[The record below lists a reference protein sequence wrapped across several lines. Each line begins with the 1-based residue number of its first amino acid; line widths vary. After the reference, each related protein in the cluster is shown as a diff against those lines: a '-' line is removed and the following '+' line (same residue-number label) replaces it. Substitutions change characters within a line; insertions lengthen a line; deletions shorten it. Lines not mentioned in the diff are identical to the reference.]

1 MKQRKAHRNG
11 RFVRVLGLG
20 AAAALAGFGARRY
33 LQAGGSAE
41 TDLLVDGRPGAAVI
55 TGASSGLGAAYA
67 RALASRGLDLLLVA
81 RRSDLLDRLAEELT
95 RDHGVAA
102 EVMVADLSKPEDVE
116 RVAGRVAGMGRLVLL
131 VNNAGFAAPGGWVGV
146 DMRRHLDMIQVHDAA
161 GAFLIRAALPG
172 MVARGNGYVVNTA
185 SMVAFI
191 PLADDAN
198 YCATKA
204 YLVTLSLALASEL
217 HGTGV
222 HVQALC
228 PGFLLTDFYD
238 VVESGGYDRN
248 KVPRVFWMQA
258 EPVVR
263 ESLASLGG
271 RVIVVPGALNRVVVG
286 LAREPLFTPLFTLGA
301 RFWRR
306 A

>member
-1 MKQRKAHRNG
+1 MKHRKSHRSG
-11 RFVRVLGLG
+11 RFARTLGMG
-20 AAAALAGFGARRY
+20 AAAAMAGFAARRY
-33 LQAGGSAE
+33 LQVGGSAGA
-41 TDLLVDGRPGAAVI
+41 DLLVEGRPGAAVI

-67 RALASRGLDLLLVA
+67 RELASRGLDLLLVA
-81 RRSDLLDRLAEELT
+81 RRKDLLETLGEELT
-95 RDHGVAA
+95 RDCGVAV
-102 EVMVADLSKPEDVE
+102 EVMAADLSNPEDVE

-131 VNNAGFAAPGGWVGV
+131 VNNAGFASPGRWVGV
-146 DMRRHLDMIQVHDAA
+146 DMRRHLDMIHVHDAA
-161 GAFLIRAALPG
+161 SAYLTRAALPG

-185 SMVAFI
+185 SMAAFI

-204 YLVTLSLALASEL
+204 YLVTFSLALASEL

-222 HVQALC
+222 RIQALC

-238 VVESGGYDRN
+238 VLGPKGYDRN
-248 KVPRVFWMQA
+248 KVPSVFWTEA

-263 ESLASLGG
+263 DSLAALGA
-271 RVIVVPGALNRVVVG
+271 RVIVVPGTLNRVVVG
-286 LAREPLFTPLFTLGA
+286 LARQPLLTPLFAMGA
-301 RFWRR
+301 RLWRR